1 MASNWRIARRERY
14 KALMNNAAHLVFDR
28 ALLKKRLARAYAQG
42 PAAFLL
48 EHVVGDFEDRLSAVL
63 RPFPRILDLG
73 TPAPVLAQMLAQRA
87 PEKLVRAAPV
97 ADAIGE
103 GPWTGMVVDEEVLPF
118 AQESFDLVVSALA
131 LQFVN
136 DLPGAL
142 IQIRRALA
150 PDGLFMGCL
159 IGGQSLQE
167 LRLAFA
173 EAEESLTGGVSPRV
187 APFADLRD
195 MGGLLQRAGLALP
208 VTDSDTITVRYSSIF
223 GLLRDLR
230 AMGATNA
237 LIARDRRPLRRAVLM
252 KAAEIYQSRFADPD
266 GRLRATFEFVWLSGW
281 APHESQQKPLQPG
294 SAKARL
300 ADALKTVE
308 KKL

>member
-1 MASNWRIARRERY
+1 
-14 KALMNNAAHLVFDR
+14 MNSTAHLVFDR
-28 ALLKKRLARAYAQG
+28 ALLRSRLARAHAQG
-42 PAAFLL
+42 AAGFLVD
-48 EHVVGDFEDRLSAVL
+48 HVAGDFADRLSAVL

-73 TPAPVLAQMLAQRA
+73 TPTPALSALMAQRA
-87 PEKLVRAAPV
+87 PERLVRTAPV
-97 ADAIGE
+97 ATALGE

-118 AQESFDLVVSALA
+118 AQGSFDLVVSAFA

-142 IQIRRALA
+142 VQIRRTLA

-173 EAEESLTGGVSPRV
+173 EAEEAIMGGTSPRV

-208 VTDSDTITVRYSSIF
+208 VTDSDTIAVRYSSLF

-237 LIARDRRPLRRAVLM
+237 LVARDRRPLRRAVLM
-252 KAAEIYQSRFADPD
+252 KAAEIYQTRFADPD
-266 GRLRATFEFVWLSGW
+266 GRLRATFEFVWVSGW
-281 APHESQQKPLQPG
+281 APHESQQKPLAPG
-294 SAKARL
+294 SAKMRL
-300 ADALKTVE
+300 ADALKVE
-308 KKL
+308 ERKL

>member
-1 MASNWRIARRERY
+1 MIQQ
-14 KALMNNAAHLVFDR
+14 AHLVFDR
-28 ALLKKRLARAYAQG
+28 ALLKKRLARAHVQG

-48 EHVVGDFEDRLSAVL
+48 EHVAGDFADRLSAVL

-97 ADAIGE
+97 ADAIGA
-103 GPWTGMVVDEEVLPF
+103 GPWTGMVADEEVLPF
-118 AQESFDLVVSALA
+118 AQGSFDLVVSALA

-150 PDGLFMGCL
+150 PDGLFMACL

-237 LIARDRRPLRRAVLM
+237 LIARDHRPLRRAVLM

-266 GRLRATFEFVWLSGW
+266 GRLRATFEFIWLSGW

-300 ADALKTVE
+300 ADALKTE
-308 KKL
+308 ERKL

>member
-1 MASNWRIARRERY
+1 
-14 KALMNNAAHLVFDR
+14 
-28 ALLKKRLARAYAQG
+28 
-42 PAAFLL
+42 
-48 EHVVGDFEDRLSAVL
+48 
-63 RPFPRILDLG
+63 
-73 TPAPVLAQMLAQRA
+73 
-87 PEKLVRAAPV
+87 
-97 ADAIGE
+97 
-103 GPWTGMVVDEEVLPF
+103 MVVDEEALPF
-118 AQESFDLVVSALA
+118 SESAFDLVVSALA

-150 PDGLFMGCL
+150 PDGLFIGCL
-159 IGGQSLQE
+159 IGGQSLHE

-173 EAEESLTGGVSPRV
+173 EAEESVMGGTSPRI

-195 MGGLLQRAGLALP
+195 MGGLLQRAGFALP
-208 VTDSDTITVRYSSIF
+208 VTDSDTITVRYSSMF

-252 KAAEIYQSRFADPD
+252 KAAEIYQSRFADAD
-266 GRLRATFEFVWLSGW
+266 GRLRATFEFVWVSGW

-300 ADALKTVE
+300 ADALKTE
-308 KKL
+308 ERKL